1 MIRTMQAKDSMEAA
15 ALLWEIFEDMELPL
29 LKEIPQ
35 SKLLEMVAEA
45 AEDPDYRYGVNRGL
59 VYEYNGVIA
68 GAIFGYPA
76 LDEPSIDESFKNVLQ
91 KHGYESNLNLFID
104 QEALPN
110 EWYLDSIVVNKK
122 FRGMGIGTTLLEAMC
137 QTASDAGFERIGLNV
152 DVANL
157 KAKKLYS
164 SIGFKKVADIT
175 LSGHHYEHLCKPLET
190 HVKA

>member
-1 MIRTMQAKDSMEAA
+1 MIRTIQAKDSLEVT

-35 SKLLEMVAEA
+35 TKLIEMVSEA
-45 AEDPDYRYGVNRGL
+45 AEDPNYRYGVNRGL
-59 VYEYNGVIA
+59 VYEYNGKIA

-76 LDEPSIDESFKNVLQ
+76 QDEPGIDDSFKHVLQ
-91 KHGYESNLNLFID
+91 THGFAPNLNLFID

-110 EWYLDSIVVNKK
+110 EWYLDSIVVNKAY
-122 FRGMGIGTTLLEAMC
+122 RGMGIGTILLKTMC
-137 QTASDAGFERIGLNV
+137 QTAADAGFERIGLNV
-152 DVANL
+152 DVANP

-175 LSGHHYEHLCKPLET
+175 LSGHHYEHLCKQLEA
-190 HVKA
+190 HAKA